1 MKPVEKLNQFLKKEG
16 LTLTAQP
23 IMVPT
28 KNRESFIVQVRVLVG
43 KINKPKTKNEKNT
56 IQDKS

>member
-43 KINKPKTKNEKNT
+43 KVANPKNEKD
-56 IQDKS
+56 ILQDKS